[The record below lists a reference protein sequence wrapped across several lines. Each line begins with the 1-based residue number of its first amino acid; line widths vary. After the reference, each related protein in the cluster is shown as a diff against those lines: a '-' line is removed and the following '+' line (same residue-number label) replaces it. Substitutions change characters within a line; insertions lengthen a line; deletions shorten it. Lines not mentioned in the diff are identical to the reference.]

1 MCLNKQYFNSNLLPV
16 ACGVVQGFILGP
28 IIIIIIIIII
38 IMYANLYSAITLQK
52 NYKGALHENCH
63 RL

>member
-1 MCLNKQYFNSNLLPV
+1 MRRNSV
-16 ACGVVQGFILGP
+16 LGRLRV
-28 IIIIIIIIII
+28 IIII

-52 NYKGALHENCH
+52 KYKGALHENCH

>member
-1 MCLNKQYFNSNLLPV
+1 MFKIFKLVDFPMSKIAQLLED
-16 ACGVVQGFILGP
+16 AQISVVIYRV
-28 IIIIIIIIII
+28 IIIII

-52 NYKGALHENCH
+52 NYKGALHKNCH

>member
-1 MCLNKQYFNSNLLPV
+1 MNALYIWFNIYLYIYIYN
-16 ACGVVQGFILGP
+16 
-28 IIIIIIIIII
+28 III

-52 NYKGALHENCH
+52 NYKGAVHKNCH